1 MVNQDTGPPVCGTL
15 DRTAYRAQGKRMDDA
30 KKTRIRVS
38 QETVAIV
45 TVGLALAALMVT
57 STGLVTASIGRV
69 SDRLDHNV
77 AELRAEARADR
88 AEARV
93 QREAIRAEARV
104 QREAIRA
111 EARADREAFARQIA
125 KLAAGQAHLVG
136 LIESLRDDRLAADA
150 GSG

>member
-1 MVNQDTGPPVCGTL
+1 MN
-15 DRTAYRAQGKRMDDA
+15 DA
-30 KKTRIRVS
+30 TKTRIRIS
-38 QETVAIV
+38 QETIAIV

-88 AEARV
+88 AAT
-93 QREAIRAEARV
+93 
-104 QREAIRA
+104 RA
-111 EARADREAFARQIA
+111 EARADREAFARQI
-125 KLAAGQAHLVG
+125 LELTAGQAHLVG
-136 LIESLRDDRLAADA
+136 LVESLRDERPAAGA